1 MALAADEL
9 KIPTTVR
16 EAIKAALGLLTAADR
31 RRYRLVVVAQMLT
44 SFLDLA
50 GVLLV
55 GLVGVL
61 AAASIQGTPPPD
73 AVVTVAN
80 RLGLGDLPPEALAG
94 IVAATAAAFLL
105 TKSVV
110 SAVLMRRVFR
120 FLGNRQAARSSAE
133 HCLPRSTAQQR
144 KERVS
149 RVLGGSTCERACLLP
164 QTG

>member
-1 MALAADEL
+1 MAADEL
-9 KIPTTVR
+9 KVPNTVR
-16 EAIKAALGLLTAADR
+16 EAIKASLGLLTAADR

-73 AVVTVAN
+73 AVVAAAD

-94 IVAATAAAFLL
+94 MA
-105 TKSVV
+105 
-110 SAVLMRRVFR
+110 RRVES
-120 FLGNRQAARSSAE
+120 GPA
-133 HCLPRSTAQQR
+133 
-144 KERVS
+144 S
-149 RVLGGSTCERACLLP
+149 RRNSLLFC
-164 QTG
+164 